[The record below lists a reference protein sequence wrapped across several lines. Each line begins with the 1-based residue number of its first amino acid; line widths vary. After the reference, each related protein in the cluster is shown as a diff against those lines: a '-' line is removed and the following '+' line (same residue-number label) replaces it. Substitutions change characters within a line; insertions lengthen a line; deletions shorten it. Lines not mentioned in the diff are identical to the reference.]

1 MSDRAYSYTDPM
13 PADRS
18 QPDDEV
24 STVDLRKNM
33 AAVVDAAEKGKTTY
47 ITRRGRR
54 IAAVV
59 PLDQARS
66 VPAALIDQLERLRG
80 LVEDGTLTREEFE
93 TVKARLLADG

>member
-1 MSDRAYSYTDPM
+1 
-13 PADRS
+13 
-18 QPDDEV
+18 
-24 STVDLRKNM
+24 
-33 AAVVDAAEKGKTTY
+33 
-47 ITRRGRR
+47 
-54 IAAVV
+54 VV